1 MSDHEAKPALAPL
14 SVYPHSKVQ
23 DDMDDET
30 WHRIRD
36 EEERQRKDQRSH
48 AF

>member
-1 MSDHEAKPALAPL
+1 MSK
-14 SVYPHSKVQ
+14 YPHSRVR

-36 EEERQRKDQRSH
+36 EEERERRRTLPG
-48 AF
+48 